1 MPPPGIT
8 VKVIE
13 AAAAA
18 APRAAVKVGM
28 PGSAT
33 GTGDPPP
40 KKTSSVDG
48 DDSKDHLAGRTRRTV
63 DDVEQ
68 LLTPAEVAQLF
79 RVTPK
84 TVARW
89 ATSGQL
95 GSIRT
100 PGGHR
105 RFRETEVSA
114 LFATLSEP
122 APEQRNPNG

>member
-1 MPPPGIT
+1 MRPGT
-8 VKVIE
+8 
-13 AAAAA
+13 
-18 APRAAVKVGM
+18 
-28 PGSAT
+28 PGSGST
-33 GTGDPPP
+33 PGTSDPSPEP
-40 KKTSSVDG
+40 KPVNGEDN
-48 DDSKDHLAGRTRRTV
+48 KDHLEGQTRRTV

-79 RVTPK
+79 RVNPK

-89 ATSGQL
+89 ATTGHL

-114 LFATLSEP
+114 LFTALSQA
-122 APEQRNPNG
+122 APTRPGTEQPRQHPRV